1 MVLSQGDG
9 DAADSVAGLHVSI
22 LDGLSELILEGQN
35 LRDQLQQSVDVPA
48 ASHTLRH
55 CGQKREAAACLKC
68 KAVLET

>member
-9 DAADSVAGLHVSI
+9 DAADSVASLHVSI

-48 ASHTLRH
+48 ASQT
-55 CGQKREAAACLKC
+55 
-68 KAVLET
+68 